1 MKIALITDTHF
12 GARNDSLIFSDFF
25 RKFYENIFFPTL
37 KERGITDVIHLGDVV
52 DRRKFINYKT
62 LNSMKEI
69 LFVPLKE
76 MDGNIKI
83 IVGNHDIYYK
93 NTLAVNSM
101 TELTKG
107 MSHVTVYDKPTEV
120 SLTDD
125 HKVLFVPWICD
136 DNEDQTKEL
145 IEKTRAPVAFGHL
158 HLEGIEHIKGSTSF
172 DGHSPTMFKAFQR
185 VFSGHFHHR
194 SETGNITYLGNPYEI
209 TWADYNDPRGFHIY
223 DTETMETEFIPNP
236 YSMFNKIYYDDEKL
250 EYGDLSRYENCYV
263 KIIIQNKKN
272 SYMFETLMDKLINM
286 GVGHISI
293 VDNLFD
299 IEDLGN
305 DIDSM
310 DDGEDSMRVI
320 RSCVDGLEIQ
330 NKETLNTLMQTLY
343 NEALTMETI

>member
-25 RKFYENIFFPTL
+25 CKFYENTFFPTL

-69 LFVPLKE
+69 LFIPLKE
-76 MDGNIKI
+76 MGGNIKI

-136 DNEDQTKEL
+136 DNEEETKEL
-145 IEKTRAPVAFGHL
+145 IEKTRTKVAFGHL
-158 HLEGIEHIKGSTSF
+158 HIQGAEHIKGSISF
-172 DGHSPTMFKAFQR
+172 DGHSPSMFKAFQR
-185 VFSGHFHHR
+185 VFSGHFHHP

-209 TWADYNDPRGFHIY
+209 TWSDYNDPRGFHIY
-223 DTETMETEFIPNP
+223 DTETMETEFIQNP
-236 YSMFNKIYYDDEKL
+236 YSMFHKIYYDDDKL
-250 EYGDLSRYENCYV
+250 DYGDLSRYEDCYV
-263 KIIIQNKKN
+263 KIIVQKKN
-272 SYMFETLMDKLINM
+272 NSYLFETLMDKLIDV
-286 GVGHISI
+286 GVGHISV

-299 IEDLGN
+299 IEDIGD
-305 DIDSM
+305 DIESM
-310 DDGEDSMRVI
+310 EDVEDTMSVI

-330 NKETLNTLMQTLY
+330 NKESLNKLMQDLY
-343 NEALTMETI
+343 NEALTVETI

>member
-25 RKFYENIFFPTL
+25 RKFYENTFFPTL

-69 LFVPLKE
+69 LFIPLKE
-76 MDGNIKI
+76 MGGNIKI
-83 IVGNHDIYYK
+83 IIGNHDIYYK

-107 MSHVTVYDKPTEV
+107 MPHVTVYDKPTEV

-136 DNEDQTKEL
+136 DNEEETKEL
-145 IEKTRAPVAFGHL
+145 IEKTRTKVAFGHL
-158 HLEGIEHIKGSTSF
+158 HLEGIEQNKGSFSI
-172 DGHSPTMFKAFQR
+172 DGYSPSMYKAFQR

-194 SETGNITYLGNPYEI
+194 STTGNITYLGNPYEI
-209 TWADYNDPRGFHIY
+209 TWSDFNDKRGFHIY
-223 DTETMETEFIPNP
+223 DTETMETEFIENP
-236 YSMFNKIYYDDEKL
+236 YSMFYKIYYNDEKND
-250 EYGDLSRYENCYV
+250 YGDLSKYENCYV
-263 KIIIQNKKN
+263 KIIIENKDN
-272 SYMFETLMDKLINM
+272 SYMFQVLMDKLVDV
-286 GVGHISI
+286 GVGHISV

-299 IEDLGN
+299 IEDMGD
-305 DIDSM
+305 DIENM
-310 DDGEDSMRVI
+310 EDVEDTMSVI
-320 RSCVDGLEIQ
+320 KSCVESLQIE
-330 NKETLNTLMQTLY
+330 NKESLNLLMQNLY
-343 NEALTMETI
+343 NEALMVETI